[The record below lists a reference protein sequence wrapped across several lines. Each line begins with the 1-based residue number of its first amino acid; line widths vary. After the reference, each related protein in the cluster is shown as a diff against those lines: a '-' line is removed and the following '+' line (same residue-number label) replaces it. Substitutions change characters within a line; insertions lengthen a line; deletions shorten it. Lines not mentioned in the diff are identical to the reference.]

1 MILFHFQRSLKRKEK
16 MAQKKESKNL
26 MTAVI
31 LSLAVLLVFDI
42 FFPAEKKVQEEKIQ
56 QSTEV
61 IVSET
66 LPLADASATQLSAL
80 QNDVSSEKIA
90 IKSDFLKGSIR
101 LTGAVFDDLT
111 FLKYKK
117 DIEKDSP
124 DVSFLTQ
131 NDLVFFN
138 GKSYTPDI
146 QMPDSATV
154 WSANQ
159 DTLTPETPVVLSW
172 VNNQGVRFERTILL
186 DEKYMFT
193 IEDKIINQTEKAF
206 NMAFGASLVRIN
218 PKLKTTA
225 SVHQGFVAFLD
236 EDGKKSLIEENYQ
249 ALKDAEKYQTKG
261 GWFGLTDKYW
271 LSALSFDQ
279 QISNVQV
286 FADEDTLDGK
296 NVYSADY
303 LTPIIT
309 VAAGNAVENT
319 VHFFAGPKDLDLLE
333 GYQDIFPRFELA
345 IDFGWYYFLTKP
357 FLIIL
362 EWLYSLCGN
371 MGIAILIFATLLRIA
386 LLPISAKSFVSMAKM
401 RKIQPK
407 LQQLQKLY
415 KNDRMRLNQEMMM
428 LYRKEKIN
436 PASGCLPMLIQ
447 IPVFFSLY
455 KVLSV
460 SIAMRQAP
468 FFGWIQDLSAP
479 DPTSVFTLFGL
490 LPISLPSFLTV
501 GVWPIL
507 MGITMYLQQ
516 KMNPTPPDKTQASVF
531 KWMPIIFTFMM
542 AQFSSGLVIY
552 WTWSNI
558 LAIAQQKYIMN
569 KYGEK

>member
-1 MILFHFQRSLKRKEK
+1 

-56 QSTEV
+56 QSTEA

-66 LPLADASATQLSAL
+66 LPLADASTTQLSAL

-516 KMNPTPPDKTQASVF
+516 KMNPAPPDKTQASVF

-542 AQFSSGLVIY
+542 AQFSAGLVIY

>member
-1 MILFHFQRSLKRKEK
+1 

-56 QSTEV
+56 QTTEV

-401 RKIQPK
+401 RKIQPR
-407 LQQLQKLY
+407 LQQLQKQY

-516 KMNPTPPDKTQASVF
+516 KMNPAPPDKTQASVF

-542 AQFSSGLVIY
+542 AQFSAGLVIY

>member
-1 MILFHFQRSLKRKEK
+1 

-401 RKIQPK
+401 RKIQPR
-407 LQQLQKLY
+407 LQQLQKQY

-516 KMNPTPPDKTQASVF
+516 KMNPAPPDKTQASVF

-558 LAIAQQKYIMN
+558 LAIAQQKYIMK

>member
-1 MILFHFQRSLKRKEK
+1 

-31 LSLAVLLVFDI
+31 LSLAVLLLFDI

-80 QNDVSSEKIA
+80 QNDISSEKIA

-401 RKIQPK
+401 RKIQPR
-407 LQQLQKLY
+407 LQQLQKQY

-516 KMNPTPPDKTQASVF
+516 KMNPAPPDKTQASVF

-542 AQFSSGLVIY
+542 AQFSAGLVIY

-558 LAIAQQKYIMN
+558 LAIAQQKYIMK

>member
-193 IEDKIINQTEKAF
+193 IEDKIINQTENAF

-296 NVYSADY
+296 NIYSADY

-401 RKIQPK
+401 RKIQPR
-407 LQQLQKLY
+407 LQQLQKQY

>member
-1 MILFHFQRSLKRKEK
+1 

-401 RKIQPK
+401 RKIQPR
-407 LQQLQKLY
+407 LQQLQKQY

-516 KMNPTPPDKTQASVF
+516 KMNPAPSDKTQASVF

-542 AQFSSGLVIY
+542 AQFSAGLVIY

-558 LAIAQQKYIMN
+558 LAIAQQKYIMK

>member
-1 MILFHFQRSLKRKEK
+1 

-31 LSLAVLLVFDI
+31 LSLAVLLLFDI

-186 DEKYMFT
+186 DKKYMFT

-236 EDGKKSLIEENYQ
+236 EDGKKSLIEDNYQ

-333 GYQDIFPRFELA
+333 DYQDIFPRFELA

-401 RKIQPK
+401 RKIQPR
-407 LQQLQKLY
+407 LQQLQKQY

-542 AQFSSGLVIY
+542 AQFSAGLVIY

>member
-1 MILFHFQRSLKRKEK
+1 

-90 IKSDFLKGSIR
+90 IKSDFLNGSIR

-309 VAAGNAVENT
+309 VAAGNGVENT

-401 RKIQPK
+401 RKIQPR
-407 LQQLQKLY
+407 LQQLQKQY

-516 KMNPTPPDKTQASVF
+516 KMNPAPPDKTQASVF

-542 AQFSSGLVIY
+542 AQFSAGLVIY

>member
-193 IEDKIINQTEKAF
+193 IEDKIINQTENAF

>member
-1 MILFHFQRSLKRKEK
+1 

-401 RKIQPK
+401 RKIQPR
-407 LQQLQKLY
+407 LQQLQKQY

-516 KMNPTPPDKTQASVF
+516 KMNPAPPDKTQASVF

-542 AQFSSGLVIY
+542 AQFSAGLVIY

>member
-1 MILFHFQRSLKRKEK
+1 

-131 NDLVFFN
+131 NDLAFFN

-401 RKIQPK
+401 RKIQPR
-407 LQQLQKLY
+407 LQQLQKQY

-516 KMNPTPPDKTQASVF
+516 KMNPAPPDKTQASVF

-542 AQFSSGLVIY
+542 AQFSAGLVIY